1 MELKK
6 YKKVINS
13 WAMYDWGKSA
23 FGTTIMAAILPV
35 YYSSVAAANLPANQA
50 TVYWGYT
57 TSIALFIIAILSPV
71 LGAIADYKGSKKRY
85 LTYFALVGITAT
97 AFMYFINT
105 GDWLLASGL
114 FIIGNVGLAGGNVF
128 YDSLLPHIAKDD
140 DIDQISTKGYAL
152 GYLGGG
158 ILLAI
163 NLGLIMFTPEELT
176 GLMTRISLASVALW
190 WLVFSIPLWRN
201 VPEPPRRIR
210 PEEEKGANPVTAG
223 FKRLVETFREITRY
237 KELFKFLIAF
247 WLYNDGI
254 GTIIKMATIY
264 GAEIGIGQTSLI
276 GTLLMV
282 QFVGIPFSFL
292 FGWLAKKIGTK
303 VSIYISLAV
312 YTLISI
318 GGYFMSSPL
327 HFWILG
333 FSVALVQGGSQ
344 ALSRSLF
351 GRMVPKVQSA
361 EFFGFFSVSAKM
373 AGIVGPLVFA
383 LVSQSMGNSRLAIV
397 SLIFFFVTGG
407 LLLTQVDE
415 QEGIRVA
422 KEADALAIV
431 K

>member
-23 FGTTIMAAILPV
+23 FETTIMAAVLPV

-114 FIIGNVGLAGGNVF
+114 FIVGNVGLAGGNVF

-190 WLVFSIPLWRN
+190 WLVFSIPLWKN

-223 FKRLVETFREITRY
+223 FKRLVETFREITKY

>member
-23 FGTTIMAAILPV
+23 FETTIMAAVLPV

-114 FIIGNVGLAGGNVF
+114 FIVGNVGLAGGNVF

>member
-1 MELKK
+1 MELKN

-13 WAMYDWGKSA
+13 WSMYDWGKSA
-23 FGTTIMAAILPV
+23 FETTIMAAVLPV

-57 TSIALFIIAILSPV
+57 ASIALLIIAVLSPI
-71 LGAIADYKGSKKRY
+71 LGAIADFKGSKKRY
-85 LTYFALVGITAT
+85 LTYFALVGIAAT
-97 AFMYFINT
+97 AMMFFIGT
-105 GDWLLASGL
+105 GDWLLASAL

-128 YDSLLPHIAKDD
+128 YDSLLPHITKED
-140 DIDQISTKGYAL
+140 DIDQVSTRGYAL

-163 NLGLIMFTPEELT
+163 NLAMIMFAPPELT
-176 GLMTRISLASVALW
+176 GLMTRLSLASVAVW
-190 WLVFSIPLWRN
+190 WLIFSIPLWRN
-201 VPEPPRRIR
+201 VPEPPRRIL
-210 PEEEKGANPVTAG
+210 PEEQGVNPVKAG
-223 FKRLVETFREITRY
+223 FKRLGETLREITKY
-237 KELFKFLIAF
+237 SELFKFLIAF

-264 GAEIGIGQTSLI
+264 GAEIGIGQNSLI

-303 VSIYISLAV
+303 VSIYISLGV

-318 GGYFMSSPL
+318 GGYFMTTPI
-327 HFWILG
+327 HFWLLG

-351 GRMVPKVQSA
+351 GRMVPKSQSA
-361 EFFGFFSVSAKM
+361 EFFGFFSVSAKI

-383 LVSQSMGNSRLAIV
+383 LVSQAMGNSRLGIV
-397 SLIFFFVTGG
+397 SLIFFFIAGG
-407 LLLTQVDE
+407 LLLTRVDE

-422 KEADALAIV
+422 KAADAKVIV
-431 K
+431 Q

>member
-1 MELKK
+1 
-6 YKKVINS
+6 
-13 WAMYDWGKSA
+13 
-23 FGTTIMAAILPV
+23 
-35 YYSSVAAANLPANQA
+35 
-50 TVYWGYT
+50 
-57 TSIALFIIAILSPV
+57 
-71 LGAIADYKGSKKRY
+71 
-85 LTYFALVGITAT
+85 
-97 AFMYFINT
+97 
-105 GDWLLASGL
+105 
-114 FIIGNVGLAGGNVF
+114 
-128 YDSLLPHIAKDD
+128 
-140 DIDQISTKGYAL
+140 
-152 GYLGGG
+152 
-158 ILLAI
+158 
-163 NLGLIMFTPEELT
+163 
-176 GLMTRISLASVALW
+176 
-190 WLVFSIPLWRN
+190 
-201 VPEPPRRIR
+201 
-210 PEEEKGANPVTAG
+210 
-223 FKRLVETFREITRY
+223 
-237 KELFKFLIAF
+237 
-247 WLYNDGI
+247 
-254 GTIIKMATIY
+254 MATIY

-318 GGYFMSSPL
+318 GGYFMTSTL

-383 LVSQSMGNSRLAIV
+383 LVSQSMGNSRLAIF

>member
-1 MELKK
+1 MDIKK

-23 FGTTIMAAILPV
+23 FETTIMAAVLPV
-35 YYSSVAAANLPANQA
+35 YYSSVATAGLPANQA
-50 TVYWGYT
+50 TIYWGYT
-57 TSIALFIIAILSPV
+57 TSIALFIIAILSPI
-71 LGAIADYKGSKKRY
+71 LGAIADFKGSKKRY

-114 FIIGNVGLAGGNVF
+114 FIIGNIGLAGGNVF
-128 YDSLLPHIAKDD
+128 YDSLLPHIAKDE

-201 VPEPPRRIR
+201 VPEPPRRIL
-210 PEEEKGANPVTAG
+210 PEEKGANPVTAG
-223 FKRLVETFREITRY
+223 FKRLVETFREIATY
-237 KELFKFLIAF
+237 KELFKFLVAF

-292 FGWLAKKIGTK
+292 FGWLAKKIGAK

-318 GGYFMSSPL
+318 GGYFMTSTL

-361 EFFGFFSVSAKM
+361 EFFGFFSVSAKI

-383 LVSQSMGNSRLAIV
+383 LVSQMMGNSRLGIV
-397 SLIFFFVTGG
+397 SLIIFFIAGG
-407 LLLTQVDE
+407 LMLTQVDE
-415 QEGIRVA
+415 KEGIRVA